1 MKKSLKES
9 EVLRVELEEVKRR
22 LKEFEASLQLKD
34 EEISRLFD
42 EAKGHFAVGVNSP
55 LVAIKSKL
63 QDFDLSSLDRPLDQ
77 ALAPPIASTSKSAP
91 GFSVPPPELASSA
104 PASASPVPSSDSP
117 PFMSCLTAFEHSH

>member
-55 LVAIKSKL
+55 SW
-63 QDFDLSSLDRPLDQ
+63 LSNPNYKTST
-77 ALAPPIASTSKSAP
+77 LAR
-91 GFSVPPPELASSA
+91 
-104 PASASPVPSSDSP
+104 
-117 PFMSCLTAFEHSH
+117 